1 MMAAVNNIDKRIR
14 YREGSD
20 KPEHPKLNGNVIS
33 IFPIPHER
41 PWHEDKPADSNG
53 DKRVERSTPP
63 EPYGTE
69 TFGWDYYRD
78 YLDKLK
84 PGAVPLSFPQ
94 FMDQLDMRPEDYWSR
109 DPKKNGVMTVV
120 AEPIAWQKKY
130 LLNFFERKYLD
141 NLTRDELEKLFDEF
155 MLQRSTRGRV

>member
-1 MMAAVNNIDKRIR
+1 MAVVNNIDKRIR
-14 YREGSD
+14 YVEGSD

-33 IFPIPHER
+33 IFPIKHER

-53 DKRVERSTPP
+53 NKRVERSTPP

-84 PGAVPLSFPQ
+84 PGAVPLSFPK
-94 FMDQLDMRPEDYWSR
+94 FMDQLDLSPQDFFGKAPGSEE
-109 DPKKNGVMTVV
+109 G
-120 AEPIAWQKKY
+120 
-130 LLNFFERKYLD
+130 LLSLITPSQRKEIMGMIKAFINLNKERA
-141 NLTRDELEKLFDEF
+141 
-155 MLQRSTRGRV
+155 

>member
-1 MMAAVNNIDKRIR
+1 MTVANNIDKRIR
-14 YREGSD
+14 YKEGSN

-53 DKRVERSTPP
+53 DKRVERSIPP

-94 FMDQLDMRPEDYWSR
+94 FMDQLDLSPQDFFGKAPESEE
-109 DPKKNGVMTVV
+109 G
-120 AEPIAWQKKY
+120 
-130 LLNFFERKYLD
+130 LLSLVTPTQRKEIMGMIKAFININKERA
-141 NLTRDELEKLFDEF
+141 
-155 MLQRSTRGRV
+155 